1 MSDTARRRLPFLTCG
16 LMVLTVAV
24 LAGMLPMV
32 GPESCGIHDAAC
44 SEAGVARREAVTAG
58 LGIACLAWAGS
69 VLWVGLALSAASPT
83 TPGGG
88 GSARAGIWPGTWAG
102 IWGAGALMLLALI
115 VLAVWIVQMAVPF
128 DLLYSVTFL
137 LGVGMQLVAARS
149 WWRAGV
155 PARPAWLI
163 GVLLPIAVIFGGHWL
178 LGAVPMA
185 WLGLGIFGSSTALAL
200 AWLGFACGIAVLLW
214 QLVAGQLGDASV
226 RGSRGATA
234 RWILGCALL
243 GIGVLLPGIG

>member
-1 MSDTARRRLPFLTCG
+1 MSDTARRRPLLPFLACG
-16 LMVLTVAV
+16 LAALAVAA

-32 GPESCGIHDAAC
+32 SSRECGIDDP
-44 SEAGVARREAVTAG
+44 ARREAVTAG

>member
-32 GPESCGIHDAAC
+32 SSRECGIDDP
-44 SEAGVARREAVTAG
+44 ARREAVTAG

-102 IWGAGALMLLALI
+102 IWGPGALMLLALI

-163 GVLLPIAVIFGGHWL
+163 GVLLLIAVIFGGHWL

-214 QLVAGQLGDASV
+214 QLVAGQLGDASA

>member
-16 LMVLTVAV
+16 LMVLTVAL

-44 SEAGVARREAVTAG
+44 SEAGVARRRAVTAG

-69 VLWVGLALSAASPT
+69 VLWVGLALSAASSPS

-88 GSARAGIWPGTWAG
+88 GSGRVGAG
-102 IWGAGALMLLALI
+102 IWGPGALMLLALI
-115 VLAVWIVQMAVPF
+115 VLAVWVVQMAVPF

-214 QLVAGQLGDASV
+214 QLVAGQLGDASA
-226 RGSRGATA
+226 RSSRGATA
-234 RWILGCALL
+234 RWILGGALL
-243 GIGVLLPGIG
+243 GIGVLVSGIG

>member
-32 GPESCGIHDAAC
+32 SSRECGIDDP
-44 SEAGVARREAVTAG
+44 ARREAVTAG

-214 QLVAGQLGDASV
+214 QLVAGQLGDASA

>member
-1 MSDTARRRLPFLTCG
+1 MSDTARRSLPFLTCG

-32 GPESCGIHDAAC
+32 SSRECGIDDP
-44 SEAGVARREAVTAG
+44 ARREAVTAG

-69 VLWVGLALSAASPT
+69 VLWVGLALSAASST

-200 AWLGFACGIAVLLW
+200 AWLGFACGIAVILW
-214 QLVAGQLGDASV
+214 QLVAGQLGDASA

>member
-32 GPESCGIHDAAC
+32 SSRECGIDDP
-44 SEAGVARREAVTAG
+44 ARREAVTAG

-214 QLVAGQLGDASV
+214 QLVAGQLGDTSA

>member
-32 GPESCGIHDAAC
+32 SSRECGIDDP
-44 SEAGVARREAVTAG
+44 ARREAVTAG

-69 VLWVGLALSAASPT
+69 VPWVGLALSAASPT

-214 QLVAGQLGDASV
+214 QLVAGQLGDASA